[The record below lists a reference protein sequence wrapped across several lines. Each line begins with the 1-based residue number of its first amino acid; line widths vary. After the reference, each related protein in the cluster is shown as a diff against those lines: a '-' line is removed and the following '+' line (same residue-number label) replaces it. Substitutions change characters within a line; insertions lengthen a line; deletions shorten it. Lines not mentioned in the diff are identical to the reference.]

1 MSANKLRK
9 LYTRKNCVHM
19 CYKGKVFAKHDVL
32 PGGELVLSE
41 TVFTANEKASA
52 EPNDNASIVV
62 TKADN
67 SISEIWGIIDLNNLP
82 RKNAATNQNK
92 PNNPYDGLTLDE
104 LCELMDRKKREKKE
118 AEKRT
123 LEFIRKFC
131 PKGMSPLCGNS
142 IGQDRKFLSKYM
154 NELHEYFHYRSI
166 DVTSIKE
173 LVNRW
178 YPDGP
183 KFPKKSNE
191 HMALTDIRES
201 LQELVFYRQHY
212 FIGREANIAQ
222 PVT

>member
-118 AEKRT
+118 AEKNRRGIPWYTISINEDKKSTIKFHPTYGMRT
-123 LEFIRKFC
+123 NGEV
-131 PKGMSPLCGNS
+131 
-142 IGQDRKFLSKYM
+142 
-154 NELHEYFHYRSI
+154 NELKNNY
-166 DVTSIKE
+166 K
-173 LVNRW
+173 VNEVDDLSLEEKAVLCESARQDYEDRYGKN
-178 YPDGP
+178 YPVI
-183 KFPKKSNE
+183 
-191 HMALTDIRES
+191 TD
-201 LQELVFYRQHY
+201 
-212 FIGREANIAQ
+212 
-222 PVT
+222 